1 MAALYR
7 ARRSD
12 DHLHLSV
19 RGLLNGR
26 WEVLS
31 DRARAPLINVQ
42 SREAAFE
49 FAMLLAVDH
58 PPTTVDL
65 AG

>member
-1 MAALYR
+1 MAAIDQAYG
-7 ARRSD
+7 SS

-26 WEVLS
+26 WEVLC
-31 DRARAPLINVQ
+31 DRMRAPLINVQ

-49 FAMLLAVDH
+49 FAMLLAVYH

-65 AG
+65 AC

>member
-1 MAALYR
+1 MAALDL
-7 ARRSD
+7 AHRSNE
-12 DHLHLSV
+12 HLHLRV

-26 WEVLS
+26 WEVLC
-31 DRARAPLINVQ
+31 DRTRAPLINVQ

-65 AG
+65 AC